1 MLKLFVMSFLKEKK
15 ILIVG
20 VANKFSIAA
29 GIAKSMSDQG
39 AELFL
44 SYQSER
50 LLKKVTQVGD
60 PLGCKNY
67 FECDVS
73 DDSSID
79 LLIKEIERDEL
90 LSEGIALLIKNLS

>member
-1 MLKLFVMSFLKEKK
+1 MSFLKDKK

-60 PLGCKNY
+60 PLGLM
-67 FECDVS
+67 DH
-73 DDSSID
+73 
-79 LLIKEIERDEL
+79 LLE
-90 LSEGIALLIKNLS
+90 